1 MTNKESI
8 DKNICHEIFF
18 FKEVVLEKNNVL
30 TFLLNVFD
38 FLQMENI
45 ELFLKGA
52 NAYGVPDNS
61 LFQTVD
67 LYEGR
72 NMAMVI
78 ATILQVG
85 TEVSAQI

>member
-1 MTNKESI
+1 
-8 DKNICHEIFF
+8 
-18 FKEVVLEKNNVL
+18 
-30 TFLLNVFD
+30 
-38 FLQMENI
+38 MENI

-85 TEVSAQI
+85 TEVSSRARHWHIMSLCLCYLLLSYRFN

>member
-1 MTNKESI
+1 
-8 DKNICHEIFF
+8 
-18 FKEVVLEKNNVL
+18 
-30 TFLLNVFD
+30 
-38 FLQMENI
+38 MENI

>member
-1 MTNKESI
+1 MKL
-8 DKNICHEIFF
+8 FF
-18 FKEVVLEKNNVL
+18 LRNSFRKKNNVL
-30 TFLLNVFD
+30 TFLLNRVLN

>member
-1 MTNKESI
+1 M
-8 DKNICHEIFF
+8 
-18 FKEVVLEKNNVL
+18 EKIIL
-30 TFLLNVFD
+30 TSLLNCVFD

-45 ELFLKGA
+45 ELFLKGS

-85 TEVSAQI
+85 TEVSAHI

>member
-1 MTNKESI
+1 MKL
-8 DKNICHEIFF
+8 FF
-18 FKEVVLEKNNVL
+18 LRNSFRKKNNVL
-30 TFLLNVFD
+30 TFLLNRVFD